1 MIKLTANEWLVMARL
16 KKLFTRFLLSFTAA
30 LLVFT
35 RFGQIT
41 FTTTNLFNS
50 IQIASIASMIGLI
63 VSFSPAGEL

>member
-1 MIKLTANEWLVMARL
+1 MIPLKVTRL
-16 KKLFTRFLLSFTAA
+16 RKLFNRFLLSFTAA

-35 RFGQIT
+35 QFGQIT
-41 FTTTNLFNS
+41 FTPANLLNS

>member
-1 MIKLTANEWLVMARL
+1 MIPLKVSRL
-16 KKLFTRFLLSFTAA
+16 RKLFNRFLLSFTAA

-41 FTTTNLFNS
+41 FTPANLFNS
-50 IQIASIASMIGLI
+50 IQIAFIASMIGLI

>member
-1 MIKLTANEWLVMARL
+1 VKRL

-30 LLVFT
+30 LLIFT

-41 FTTTNLFNS
+41 LSTANLYSS
-50 IQIASIASMIGLI
+50 IQIACIAAMIGLI

>member
-1 MIKLTANEWLVMARL
+1 MIPLKVSRL
-16 KKLFTRFLLSFTAA
+16 RKLFTRFLLSFTAA

-35 RFGQIT
+35 RLGQIT

-63 VSFSPAGEL
+63 VSFTPTGEL